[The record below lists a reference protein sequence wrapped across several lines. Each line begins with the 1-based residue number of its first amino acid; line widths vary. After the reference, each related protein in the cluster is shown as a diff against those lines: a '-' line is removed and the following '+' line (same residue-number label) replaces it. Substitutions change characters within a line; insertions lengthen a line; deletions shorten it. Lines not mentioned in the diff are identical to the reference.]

1 MQCSARHTYRLARL
15 NKLSG
20 DTGRG
25 QGKPRDTNLLTLN
38 QPCLE
43 TNGGL
48 LIRDTSGLARAASGI
63 PGLDEAL
70 HGGFPAG
77 TVILVS
83 GGPGTGKSILLNQF
97 LVHGA
102 KTGEPGVLV
111 SMEEQL
117 DSTVEN
123 MRAFGWDLEDL
134 AKKGLL
140 ALVDASPMIQDNRV
154 VLKPE
159 HPVLGRDEFSME
171 SLLSLVHREIRR
183 VKAKRVA
190 IDSVSTL
197 TLQHKELFRIRH
209 DLLNMVRSLRMTKAT
224 CLVAVESPSDSS
236 IGRFDVEGFLMDGV
250 LSLKLM
256 SKEALRIRTIEIM
269 KMRGT
274 SHQMNPLLLIIDDKG
289 IRVSD
294 LPPIG

>member
-1 MQCSARHTYRLARL
+1 MFGS
-15 NKLSG
+15 
-20 DTGRG
+20 
-25 QGKPRDTNLLTLN
+25 LLK
-38 QPCLE
+38 QS
-43 TNGGL
+43 GGL
-48 LIRDTSGLARAASGI
+48 RIRQTSELARAASGI

-77 TVILVS
+77 SVILVS
-83 GGPGTGKSILLNQF
+83 GGPGTGKSILLNEF

-102 KTGEPGVLV
+102 KIGEPGVLV

-117 DSTVEN
+117 ESTIQN
-123 MRAFGWDLEDL
+123 MRGFGWDLEEL
-134 AKKGLL
+134 AKRGQL

-159 HPVLGRDEFSME
+159 HPVLGREEFSME
-171 SLLSLVHREIRR
+171 SLLSLIHREIRR

-190 IDSVSTL
+190 VDSITTL
-197 TLQHKELFRIRH
+197 TLQHSDLFRIRH
-209 DLLNMVRSLRMTKAT
+209 DLLSMIRSLHTTKAT
-224 CLVAVESPSDSS
+224 CLVAVESPSDGSV
-236 IGRFDVEGFLMDGV
+236 GRFDVEGFLSDGV

-256 SKEALRIRTIEIM
+256 SKDAIRIRTIEIM

-289 IRVSD
+289 VQVSD
-294 LPPIG
+294 LPPIS